1 MSPASA
7 GFFYALMIKTFFA
20 YKDTMTARYNA
31 QGKLMAATW
40 LIVPNTTVV
49 RPIGTSKTLLNLQK
63 TSKIKKLKEIKTD
76 TILEPNSTIKLD
88 EVIKVGDMVSI
99 SNLTIGRGFAGGVK
113 RWGFAGGPRT
123 HGQSDRERSP
133 GSSGGGTRMGRLYKG
148 RHAPGKMGNQNVQVR
163 NLLVLEVDVEKN
175 KLLVKGLVPGSART
189 LAKLE
194 VVK

>member
-1 MSPASA
+1 
-7 GFFYALMIKTFFA
+7 MISTFFA

-31 QGKLMAATW
+31 DGKRMAATW
-40 LIVPNTTVV
+40 LIVPNTSVI

-76 TILEPNSTIKLD
+76 QIIEPNTLIKLD
-88 EVIKVGDMVSI
+88 EMVKVGDVVSVT
-99 SNLTIGRGFAGGVK
+99 NMTKGRGFAGGVK

-148 RHAPGKMGNQNVQVR
+148 RHAPGKMGNKNVQMR
-163 NLLVLEVDVEKN
+163 NLLVLEVDSDNHKM
-175 KLLVKGLVPGSART
+175 LVKGLIPGSGNT
-189 LAKLE
+189 LARLE